1 MAQETFVKPVSDAAT
16 KMKRDIGWQD
26 AVWIVS
32 SASSG
37 VLLSIGSIA
46 ATVGPPSWL
55 VWVAATLLA
64 LLHMP
69 IYAEISGMFP
79 NRSGGVSVYG
89 AVAWQRYGKFF
100 APLNIWCNWLGWM
113 PSGAVVGAIAGSYIV
128 SAFFSGTP
136 FASFS
141 WTLLDLS
148 AILPGIAL
156 KLDGSI
162 VSGAVVMLLAFL
174 LQHTGVLRMTRWQSL
189 LVGLTIVPLLI
200 LTIVPVLSGKINWS
214 HFAPFLVEGT
224 TSWSDPEAFRLIMGS
239 LFIATWTTFSCEV
252 ALCYVREF
260 KAPQTDTIRA
270 TIASGLVSLFSY
282 GVLPFVFLGV
292 VGMSV
297 LRDPEVVAGNPQIA
311 ILAMADMTLGTGL
324 GKWVAVDLIMVMLL
338 MIVPSIAS
346 SSRTLYQA
354 SLEGWLPKYLSRVN
368 RAGSPVGATWTDFTV
383 NMLLLLLGNPLFVL
397 AASNVVYLTG
407 VLFNLGAAW
416 IHRRD
421 RPDHQRPYRTPN
433 WMMYGLVPVLF
444 IADLSL
450 IVFGA
455 NVFEPNTLLYGAIAL
470 LSVIPLFW
478 YRHYFVDKGI
488 WPEGVRDV
496 MDAETPLL

>member
-1 MAQETFVKPVSDAAT
+1 MTQEKLAQPTLDSDAQ
-16 KMKRDIGWQD
+16 MKREIDWRD

-46 ATVGPPSWL
+46 ASVGPPSWL
-55 VWVAATLLA
+55 VWTGATLLA

-69 IYAEISGMFP
+69 IYAEISGLFP

-128 SAFFSGTP
+128 SAFFSNTP

-148 AILPGIAL
+148 AFLPGIML

-174 LQHTGVLRMTRWQSL
+174 LQHSGVLRMTRWQAL

-200 LTIVPVLSGKINWS
+200 LTIVPVLTGKINWS
-214 HFAPFLVEGT
+214 YFSPFLVDGT
-224 TSWSDPEAFRLIMGS
+224 TSWSDPEAFRLVMGG
-239 LFIATWTTFSCEV
+239 LFIASWTTFSCEITM
-252 ALCYVREF
+252 CYVREF
-260 KAPQTDTIRA
+260 KTPQTDTVRA
-270 TIASGLVSLFSY
+270 TIASGLVSLFAY
-282 GVLPFVFLGV
+282 GVLPFVFVGV

-311 ILAMADMTLGTGL
+311 ILKMADMTLGTGL
-324 GKWVAVDLIMVMLL
+324 GKWIAVDLILVMLL

-397 AASNVVYLTG
+397 AASNMVYLTG
-407 VLFNLGAAW
+407 VLFNLTAAW
-416 IHRRD
+416 IHRVD
-421 RPDHQRPYRTPN
+421 RPHYQRPYRAPN
-433 WMMYGLVPVLF
+433 WIMYGLVPILLIMDF
-444 IADLSL
+444 SL

-455 NVFEPNTLLYGAIAL
+455 NVFEPNTILYGSIGL

-478 YRHYFVDKGI
+478 YRHYFVDKGV
-488 WPEGVRDV
+488 WPQVVHDV
-496 MDAETPLL
+496 MDAETLLP